1 MIKRLNME
9 KNTENRTR
17 ARNRFLVLA
26 EIMVVV
32 LIVRAIEPIKI
43 EKDCKALMRR
53 KLKNMGVMLYDDQ

>member
-17 ARNRFLVLA
+17 ARNSVLA